1 MHVLEEQQQE
11 AAVVHLLAE
20 LGQGDV
26 ALLLAVG
33 AEQEGRDGHQVL
45 ADILLSLL
53 LRRARSILEYWRR
66 IIVQPLSVENV

>member
-1 MHVLEEQQQE
+1 MHVFEEQKE
-11 AAVVHLLAE
+11 EPAVVHLLAE